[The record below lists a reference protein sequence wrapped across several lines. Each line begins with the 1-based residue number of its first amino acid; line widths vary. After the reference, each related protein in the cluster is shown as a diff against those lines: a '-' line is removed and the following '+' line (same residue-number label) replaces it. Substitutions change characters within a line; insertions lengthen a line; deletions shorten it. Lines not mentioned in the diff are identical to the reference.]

1 MSEQIHSFV
10 DEAGDPTLFGS
21 KRGSGSIVGMNGC
34 SRYFMMGK
42 LEVDD
47 PPVLAAKLETLR
59 ERMLADPYFA
69 GVASFDP
76 ARAKTAIAFH
86 AKDDVP
92 EVRYDVFRLLREEG
106 SKLRFHAVIA
116 DKEVLAK
123 QELTRRETEPGYRY
137 DPNSLYDSLIR
148 SLYGK
153 FHRIADEYHV
163 WIAKRGQRDRNEALL
178 AALAHAEEDFVSKFG
193 FSRGG
198 ADAWKLQISNPKL
211 APCLQAVDYFLWALQ
226 RFYEPRTHPETGEI
240 LREDRFLNLL
250 WPQMGEIHD
259 LHFGGAAGTFF
270 RLDRRLTL
278 EDRFGEAAKRT
289 KKRPRI

>member
-1 MSEQIHSFV
+1 MADQIHSYV

-21 KRGSGSIVGMNGC
+21 KRGSGSIVGSNGC
-34 SRYFMMGK
+34 SRYFIMGK

-47 PPVLAAKLETLR
+47 PPALAAKLEALR
-59 ERMLADPYFA
+59 LRMLADPYFA

-76 ARAKTAIAFH
+76 KRGKTAIAFH

-116 DKEVLAK
+116 DKEVLSK
-123 QELTRRETEPGYRY
+123 QAMKRREAEPGFRY
-137 DPNSLYDSLIR
+137 DPNSLYDALIR

-178 AALAHAEEDFVSKFG
+178 AALAHAESDFVSKFG
-193 FSRGG
+193 FSRGPT
-198 ADAWKLQISNPKL
+198 DAWKLQVAQSKDVS
-211 APCLQAVDYFLWALQ
+211 CLQAVDYFLWALQ
-226 RFYEPRTHPETGEI
+226 RFYEPRTHPETGVT
-240 LREDRFLNLL
+240 LREERFLNLL
-250 WPQMGEIHD
+250 WPQIGEVHD
-259 LHFGGAAGTFF
+259 LHFGGPAGTFYRGDKPL
-270 RLDRRLTL
+270 RLS
-278 EDRFGEAAKRT
+278 ERFPEGGKRT
-289 KKRPRI
+289 KK